1 MKEYRIGEGA
11 MDTHFGKEND
21 CKLYMLKSND
31 GRNQEIWVKWD
42 EWIRPNNIISEGSE
56 MRFVS
61 FWENGAIKSI
71 KSEMSSRV
79 RLILGMPILI
89 LYMTVS
95 CINWSLRRLQQPR
108 ICFIIL
114 RKWSRRIWS
123 ILGVL
128 IPIIS
133 VKWNDIV
140 LIIWSGT

>member
-11 MDTHFGKEND
+11 MDTYFGKEND

-42 EWIRPNNIISEGSE
+42 EWIRPKNIISEGSE
-56 MRFVS
+56 MPH
-61 FWENGAIKSI
+61 A
-71 KSEMSSRV
+71 V
-79 RLILGMPILI
+79 RELLGKWNNEINKIRNEFQNKGMPILI

-114 RKWSRRIWS
+114 RK
-123 ILGVL
+123 
-128 IPIIS
+128 
-133 VKWNDIV
+133 
-140 LIIWSGT
+140 

>member
-56 MRFVS
+56 MPH
-61 FWENGAIKSI
+61 A
-71 KSEMSSRV
+71 V
-79 RLILGMPILI
+79 RELLRKWSDEINKIRNEFQSKANIG

-114 RKWSRRIWS
+114 RK
-123 ILGVL
+123 
-128 IPIIS
+128 
-133 VKWNDIV
+133 
-140 LIIWSGT
+140 